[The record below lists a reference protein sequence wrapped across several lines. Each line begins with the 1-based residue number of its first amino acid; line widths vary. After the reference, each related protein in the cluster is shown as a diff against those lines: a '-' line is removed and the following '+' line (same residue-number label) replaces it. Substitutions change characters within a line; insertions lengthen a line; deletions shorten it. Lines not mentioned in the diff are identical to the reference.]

1 MADLPDRV
9 PVPPPAPA
17 GLPLSAPQSPRVAP
31 AVIVQL
37 IGGVT
42 VLGAGVGLL
51 LAGEHAVGG
60 ALVAAGAAELGV
72 KITTLAQ

>member
-1 MADLPDRV
+1 MELPDRV
-9 PVPPPAPA
+9 PVPVPPPAGVPV
-17 GLPLSAPQSPRVAP
+17 SAPVGSPARAALV
-31 AVIVQL
+31 VQL

-51 LAGEHAVGG
+51 LAGEHAAGW
-60 ALVAAGAAELGV
+60 ALAAAGAAELGV